1 MKKSLD
7 LIPKKTEVLDESISI
22 KKLKEPQELGTI
34 NKYDVISILKKINEI
49 KKKEIEIFNK
59 LFEAHNGNVVE
70 KVFYYRLNI
79 MNATDLPIEGKL
91 LDAYT
96 EVSIQIESLNE
107 IERLILGHVNMKNQ
121 SS

>member
-1 MKKSLD
+1 
-7 LIPKKTEVLDESISI
+7 
-22 KKLKEPQELGTI
+22 
-34 NKYDVISILKKINEI
+34 
-49 KKKEIEIFNK
+49 
-59 LFEAHNGNVVE
+59 
-70 KVFYYRLNI
+70 